1 MEEYMLYVDRNI
13 VLLRFKEVFE
23 FLVVVLKGK

>member
-23 FLVVVLKGK
+23 FLAAVLKGK